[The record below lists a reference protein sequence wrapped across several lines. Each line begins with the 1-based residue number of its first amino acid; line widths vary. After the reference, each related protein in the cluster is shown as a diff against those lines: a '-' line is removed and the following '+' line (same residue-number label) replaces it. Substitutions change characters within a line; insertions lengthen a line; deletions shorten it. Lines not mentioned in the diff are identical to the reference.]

1 MGAGLGPVGAAGGW
15 ARGRGGLIPPALSPA
30 APSGCGPRG
39 LPRLPAPRVWP
50 GDGRKGLLPAL
61 RGHLSQAW
69 GRSRLPCLGACLTGA
84 LSREALA
91 RSPPPIS

>member
-39 LPRLPAPRVWP
+39 LPRLPAPPGSGLEMAGKGCFPPSEGISARLGADPGSRVWAP
-50 GDGRKGLLPAL
+50 V
-61 RGHLSQAW
+61 
-69 GRSRLPCLGACLTGA
+69 
-84 LSREALA
+84 
-91 RSPPPIS
+91 